1 MQIKELH
8 QAYKQQFPTS
18 TPTLASIAPGRVNLL
33 GEHTD
38 YNDGFVLPLAIDTQI
53 VLLGSPNNTDEVH
66 LYSLDFEANDSFSL
80 SDISL
85 AESSAWSNYLRGVC
99 AMIIEA
105 GHSLSGMN
113 IVLKGNVPLGAGL
126 SSSAALEVATALFVN
141 ELHQLNIDRVEL
153 VKLAQRAENEF
164 VGVNC
169 GIMDQ
174 FISMMGEKDHAL
186 FLDCR
191 SLEYQLVEAP
201 FEKLGQALVVIN
213 SKVKRGLVDSE
224 YNLRRAQ
231 CEEAVRALQKDLPH
245 ITALRDVS
253 VNDLELINNLPIE
266 LRKRAMHVVTE
277 NQRVLDGVKA
287 LGENDLETFG
297 RLLNESHESLRK
309 DYEVSCFE
317 LDLLV
322 ELTTSLPG
330 TLGARM
336 TGAGFGGS
344 MIALVAEDAV
354 KELQEKVTEEYKKQT
369 GIVPEIFVFGAAQGA
384 ITRELSF

>member
-1 MQIKELH
+1 
-8 QAYKQQFPTS
+8 
-18 TPTLASIAPGRVNLL
+18 
-33 GEHTD
+33 
-38 YNDGFVLPLAIDTQI
+38 
-53 VLLGSPNNTDEVH
+53 
-66 LYSLDFEANDSFSL
+66 
-80 SDISL
+80 
-85 AESSAWSNYLRGVC
+85 
-99 AMIIEA
+99 
-105 GHSLSGMN
+105 
-113 IVLKGNVPLGAGL
+113 
-126 SSSAALEVATALFVN
+126 
-141 ELHQLNIDRVEL
+141 L

-164 VGVNC
+164 VGVKC

-201 FEKLGQALVVIN
+201 FEKLGYALVVIN

-231 CEEAVRALQKDLPH
+231 CEEAVRALQKDLPY

-253 VNDLELINNLPIE
+253 INDLELINNLPIK
-266 LRKRAMHVVTE
+266 LRKRALHVVTE
-277 NQRVLDGVKA
+277 NLRVLDGVKA
-287 LGENDLETFG
+287 LEENDLETFG
-297 RLLNESHESLRK
+297 GLLNESHESLRK

-322 ELTTSLPG
+322 EIATSLPG

-344 MIALVAEDAV
+344 MIALVAQDEV
-354 KELQEKVTEEYKKQT
+354 KDLQAKVTSEYTQRT
-369 GIVPEIFVFGAAQGA
+369 GISPEIFVFSAAQGG
-384 ITRELSF
+384 ITRKVD